1 MCVFLVI
8 LKLKKKPAKK
18 NLNSILFL
26 KMEDG
31 ERGNFVTV
39 RFEGKFRNGELSR
52 EQRRG
57 RFLTIEGDRK
67 AAL

>member
-39 RFEGKFRNGELSR
+39 RFEGKFRNGESV
-52 EQRRG
+52 ENKG
-57 RFLTIEGDRK
+57 GGGF
-67 AAL
+67 

>member
-1 MCVFLVI
+1 
-8 LKLKKKPAKK
+8 
-18 NLNSILFL
+18 
-26 KMEDG
+26 MEDG
-31 ERGNFVTV
+31 ERGKFVTV

-57 RFLTIEGDRK
+57 QFLTIEGDRK